1 VGAAR
6 RPGAVLASRGRVP
19 ASVVTQLAGKTGT
32 MWTGCAFLR
41 WGPRGLV
48 PGVPGVTSCPAAP
61 GQARL
66 RLAATTTMW

>member
-32 MWTGCAFLR
+32 MWTGCGFSPVRAAGAGTWRPGCHFLPGCP
-41 WGPRGLV
+41 GPG
-48 PGVPGVTSCPAAP
+48 PA
-61 GQARL
+61 QAGRDH
-66 RLAATTTMW
+66 RDV